1 MAGLVRTLRQG
12 DAVKVNGVTFTIWKI
27 VGGKAVVQTDAPKEM
42 EIKIQKCLTTSN
54 RGESNARQI

>member
-42 EIKIQKCLTTSN
+42 EIRIQKGSQTSN
-54 RGESNARQI
+54 RGESNVREN